1 MLRQWS
7 ARRERV
13 SVNPVYPSPNVDWG
27 YDVADHTAI
36 HPDLGHARLG
46 LEASEGVVVLRSGLA

>member
-1 MLRQWS
+1 
-7 ARRERV
+7 
-13 SVNPVYPSPNVDWG
+13 VYPSPNIDWG
-27 YDVADHTAI
+27 YDVSDHTAI